1 MNYVTMTCAAISIV
15 GVLGTHHAVAQG
27 NPGYFKLQT
36 MFQEAD
42 NKCFEGNR
50 FAADATLQGGAFMD
64 NCQNAS
70 GQMWTAVPEG
80 NGYFRLKTQFQGD
93 NKCLEGNRFA
103 PDATLQ
109 GAAFMDDCQNVSGQL
124 WKAVPEANGYF
135 RLKTQFQGDN
145 KCLEGN
151 RFAPDATLKG
161 AAFMDDCQNVSGQLW
176 KAVGAE
182 LVNGVPQL
190 AGQPVPQQPAGQ
202 IVVQQPAAQP
212 VPQQTT
218 IQLPANQYVITL
230 PANQYVIQP
239 NGGQQL
245 ITLPAG
251 PYVIQQP
258 GGQIVIYLPAGQYV
272 IQLAG
277 APAPVVIAPPVVSN
291 QPPQMP
297 SSMIIVNQLSA
308 PPSIRLAPQDRVTLV
323 QFLQRPDLRRA
334 APSIEIQ
341 SINFDTA
348 SSLIRPD
355 QFAKVQQIAQALAT
369 ILNSDPAA
377 RFLIEGHTD
386 AVGSDTSN
394 LLLSQQRSEA
404 LRYALIAN
412 FGTPQH
418 ALFTAGFGE
427 QDLLIPTQQAEWANR
442 RVTLRRIDQ
451 FLRP

>member
-1 MNYVTMTCAAISIV
+1 MKYLTMACAAISVV
-15 GVLGTHHAVAQG
+15 GVLGTHQAAAQG

-64 NCQNAS
+64 DCQNVS

-80 NGYFRLKTQFQGD
+80 NGF
-93 NKCLEGNRFA
+93 
-103 PDATLQ
+103 
-109 GAAFMDDCQNVSGQL
+109 
-124 WKAVPEANGYF
+124 F

-190 AGQPVPQQPAGQ
+190 AGQPAPQQPAGQ
-202 IVVQQPAAQP
+202 IVVQQPVPQQP

-230 PANQYVIQP
+230 PANQYVIHQ

-427 QDLLIPTQQAEWANR
+427 QDLLIPTQQAEWGNR